1 MKKKWMKEK
10 NKSFQKN
17 QKMKI
22 IEMKKLRNKTEIK
35 RQKNEKN
42 ETKIKLI
49 IK

>member
-1 MKKKWMKEK
+1 
-10 NKSFQKN
+10 
-17 QKMKI
+17 MKI